1 MKRNMDN
8 TIHTICTKAGGRE
21 PGKGLGVYGEA
32 EVERAGSGKFK
43 PSVFPPPPTVDD
55 QKL

>member
-8 TIHTICTKAGGRE
+8 TIHTMYQGRGAGARE
-21 PGKGLGVYGEA
+21 GVGSVREA